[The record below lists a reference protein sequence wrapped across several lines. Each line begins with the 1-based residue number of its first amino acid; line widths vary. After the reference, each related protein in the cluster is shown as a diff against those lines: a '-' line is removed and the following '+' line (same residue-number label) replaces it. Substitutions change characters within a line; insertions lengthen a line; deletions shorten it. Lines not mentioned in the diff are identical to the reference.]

1 MVKFFSVCACLVL
14 FSVQPGGAQ
23 ETSASPKPTEHVLG
37 TVTNVDQST
46 HTVTVKDDKTGTEYT
61 VLLENTRTLLKV
73 PPGAKDL
80 KSATRITADDL
91 QAGDRVDV
99 RGTKPADASDSAA
112 NAIAA
117 RSVVLMSGRALA
129 QAHQQEAAAWQR
141 STAGSVNTVDAAAQK
156 LDITVRTPEGPKAVV
171 VSVSKSANF
180 GRYSAETPKSPA
192 PSQLADIQ
200 PGDQVR
206 IIGEKSEDGASITA
220 EKIYSGAFR
229 TVPGVLTAIAPDG
242 KQVTIKDL
250 QTKQP
255 VQVTLTD
262 DSVVRR
268 LPPAMAMGLARRLN
282 PDFKAAQGSGGSGN
296 GGNAGGAPP
305 YGAKTGE
312 AASPGK
318 TAGANH
324 WSGGGNGGPGGDG
337 EPGVSPMRSG
347 TGDLSRMIERAP
359 VIALSD
365 LKTGDAV
372 VVSGVAQG
380 PDKSHLLASSII
392 AGVEPIFQS
401 APPQQAGS
409 LGDWSLD
416 MQAPAQQ

>member
-14 FSVQPGGAQ
+14 FSVLPGSAQ
-23 ETSASPKPTEHVLG
+23 ESATSPKPPERVLG
-37 TVTNVDQST
+37 TVTSVDQST

-99 RGTKPADASDSAA
+99 RGTKPADASDSSA

-156 LDITVRTPEGPKAVV
+156 LDITVRTPEGPKPVV
-171 VSVSKSANF
+171 VSVSKSTNF
-180 GRYSAETPKSPA
+180 TRYSAETPNTPA

-206 IIGEKSEDGASITA
+206 VIGEKSEDGASITA

-262 DSVVRR
+262 DSVIRR

-296 GGNAGGAPP
+296 GANAGGAPS

-324 WSGGGNGGPGGDG
+324 WSGGGNGGPGGEG
-337 EPGVSPMRSG
+337 EPGASPMRSG

-380 PDKSHLLASSII
+380 PDKSHLLASSIV